1 MTSNMTIV
9 TILLALPAAALL
21 FISCGKTATPQAGTD
36 SNDRRLNVKV
46 ETVQPTT
53 FSETLQIA
61 GVVKAYDDVMISSE
75 EGGVIK
81 KWMVEKGQ
89 RVKKGEVI
97 AALKDD
103 VLRPS
108 YLAAEAQ
115 YKLTEMN
122 FLKQEKVFA
131 DQGISEL
138 QVKSAEYSRDAARAQ
153 AELAKARWE
162 RTFIKSPVEGI
173 LDDHLVDA
181 GEMTIP
187 GIALARV
194 VAIDRVRIQI
204 NVPERYLGS
213 LTRGTPVTLF
223 VIAYPGEQFSGRI
236 AFVGSTVSPDNR
248 TVMVECV
255 IANPGGKLKPDMIA
269 KSTIVQS
276 VPRKALMVAEEIV
289 QQVDEGKTI
298 IYIVENGRAVQ
309 RAVSLGARADGKIE
323 ILSGLNA
330 GEKVIVTGQDQL
342 VDGQALSIA
351 N

>member
-1 MTSNMTIV
+1 M
-9 TILLALPAAALL
+9 A
-21 FISCGKTATPQAGTD
+21 
-36 SNDRRLNVKV
+36 
-46 ETVQPTT
+46 
-53 FSETLQIA
+53 
-61 GVVKAYDDVMISSE
+61 
-75 EGGVIK
+75 
-81 KWMVEKGQ
+81 
-89 RVKKGEVI
+89 
-97 AALKDD
+97 
-103 VLRPS
+103 
-108 YLAAEAQ
+108 
-115 YKLTEMN
+115 EMN
-122 FLKQEKVFA
+122 YQKQEKVFA

-162 RTFIKSPVEGI
+162 RSFIKSPVDGI

-187 GIALARV
+187 GVALARV

-213 LTRGTPVTLF
+213 LTKGTPVTLS

-289 QQVDEGKTI
+289 QQVDEGKNI
-298 IYIVENGRAVQ
+298 IYIVETGRAIQ
-309 RAVSLGARADGKIE
+309 RTVSLGARADGKIE

>member
-1 MTSNMTIV
+1 
-9 TILLALPAAALL
+9 
-21 FISCGKTATPQAGTD
+21 
-36 SNDRRLNVKV
+36 V

-61 GVVKAYDDVMISSE
+61 GVVKAYDDVLISSE
-75 EGGVIK
+75 EGGIIK
-81 KWMVEKGQ
+81 EWMAEKGQ
-89 RVKKGEVI
+89 GVKKGEVI
-97 AALKDD
+97 AAIKDD

-115 YKLTEMN
+115 YKMAELN
-122 FLKQEKVFA
+122 FQKQGKVFEE
-131 DQGISEL
+131 QGISEL

-162 RTFIKSPVEGI
+162 RTFIKSPVDGI

-181 GEMTIP
+181 GEMTVP
-187 GIALARV
+187 GIPLARV

-204 NVPERYLGS
+204 QVPERYLGS
-213 LTRGTPVTLF
+213 LTKGTPVTLS

-255 IANPGGKLKPDMIA
+255 IANAGGRLKPDMIA

-276 VPRKALMVAEEIV
+276 VPRKALLVAEEIV
-289 QQVDEGKTI
+289 QQVDEGKQI
-298 IYIVENGRAVQ
+298 IFIAENGRAVQ
-309 RAVSLGARADGKIE
+309 RTVTLGARAAGKIE
-323 ILSGLNA
+323 ILSGLKT
-330 GEKVIVTGQDQL
+330 GEKVIITGQDQL

>member
-1 MTSNMTIV
+1 MTSNKLHL
-9 TILLALPAAALL
+9 ILLITLPAAALL
-21 FISCGKTATPQAGTD
+21 FASCGKKTTPQTEPD
-36 SNDRRLNVKV
+36 PNNRPLNVKV
-46 ETVQPTT
+46 ETVQPST

-61 GVVKAYDDVMISSE
+61 GVVKAYDDVMISAE

-81 KWMVEKGQ
+81 EWMVEKGQ

-108 YLAAEAQ
+108 YLAADAQ
-115 YKLTEMN
+115 YKMAEMN
-122 FLKQEKVFA
+122 YQKQEKVFA

-138 QVKSAEYSRDAARAQ
+138 QVKSAEFSRDAARAQ
-153 AELAKARWE
+153 AELARARWE
-162 RTFIKSPVEGI
+162 RSFIKSPVDGI

-187 GIALARV
+187 GVALARV

-213 LTRGTPVTLF
+213 LTKGTPVTLF
-223 VIAYPGEQFSGRI
+223 VIAYPGEVFSGRI

-276 VPRKALMVAEEIV
+276 VPRKALLVPEEIV
-289 QQVDEGKTI
+289 QQVDEGKK
-298 IYIVENGRAVQ
+298 IVYVADNGRAMQ
-309 RAVSLGARADGKIE
+309 RTVTLGARADGKVE
-323 ILSGLNA
+323 IVSGLTA
-330 GEKVIVTGQDQL
+330 GEKVIITGQDQL

>member
-1 MTSNMTIV
+1 MTSNKLNLM
-9 TILLALPAAALL
+9 LLFALPAVALL
-21 FISCGKTATPQAGTD
+21 LMSCGKTATPQAGAD
-36 SNDRRLNVKV
+36 PNNRRLNVKV
-46 ETVQPTT
+46 ETVQPAI

-61 GVVKAYDDVMISSE
+61 GIVKAYDDVMISSE

-81 KWMVEKGQ
+81 EWMVEKGQ

-108 YLAAEAQ
+108 YLAAESQA
-115 YKLTEMN
+115 KLAELN
-122 FLKQEKVFA
+122 YQKQEKVYQ

-138 QVKSAEYSRDAARAQ
+138 QVKTAEFSRDGVRAQ

-162 RTFIKSPVEGI
+162 RTFIKSPVGGI

-187 GIALARV
+187 GVALARV

-213 LTRGTPVTLF
+213 LTKGTPVTF
-223 VIAYPGEQFSGRI
+223 SVIAYPGEQFSGRI

-276 VPRKALMVAEEIV
+276 VPRKALLVAEEIV
-289 QQVDEGKTI
+289 QQVDEGKQVV
-298 IYIVENGRAVQ
+298 YIAENGRAVQ
-309 RAVSLGARADGKIE
+309 RSVSLGARADGKVE
-323 ILSGLNA
+323 IVSGLKA
-330 GEKVIVTGQDQL
+330 GEQVIITGQDQL

>member
-1 MTSNMTIV
+1 MTSNKLHP
-9 TILLALPAAALL
+9 ILLIALPAAAL
-21 FISCGKTATPQAGTD
+21 FFASCGKNATPQAEPD
-36 SNDRRLNVKV
+36 PNNRPLNVRV
-46 ETVQPTT
+46 ETVQPST

-61 GVVKAYDDVMISSE
+61 GVVKAYDDVMISAE

-81 KWMVEKGQ
+81 EWVVEKGQ
-89 RVKKGEVI
+89 RVKKGEVL
-97 AALKDD
+97 ASLKDD

-108 YLAAEAQ
+108 YLAAESQ
-115 YKLTEMN
+115 FKLAELN
-122 FLKQEKVFA
+122 YQKQQKVFE

-138 QVKSAEYSRDAARAQ
+138 QVKTAEYSRDGARAQ
-153 AELAKARWE
+153 AELARARWE
-162 RTFIKSPVEGI
+162 RSFIKSPVDGI

-187 GIALARV
+187 GVPLARV

-213 LTRGTPVTLF
+213 LTKGTPVTMF

-276 VPRKALMVAEEIV
+276 VPRKALLVPEEIV
-289 QQVDEGKTI
+289 QQVDEGKK
-298 IYIVENGRAVQ
+298 IVYVADNGRAMQ
-309 RAVSLGARADGKIE
+309 RTVTLGARADGKVE
-323 ILSGLNA
+323 ILSGLTA
-330 GEKVIVTGQDQL
+330 GVQVIITGQDQL